1 MVAAAGMYL
10 YNPLNGGLLLNPSTL
25 YTSSDSGATWTLQSA
40 VPMAGAQYVDNWVAI
55 ASSADGTRLVA
66 SVNEYNSDYFDTTN
80 SPGVAGGIYLS
91 SDSGASW
98 HAAGGMPNWSTWR
111 AVASSADGNT
121 LAAISSSLSVS
132 NTGPALFVSTDGG
145 GSWQQAN
152 FLKQPV
158 STVAVSGDG
167 RTIVAAGTNIVT
179 STDSGGD
186 WVVQPGTPQGTF
198 GTYHWTSLAA
208 SADGTKLV
216 AGTSLYTIYA
226 SADSGVT
233 WTQPYNLYT
242 DFGWIALA
250 SSADGLEL
258 VALPVRDGSGYGTNL
273 DYRDIYTLQ
282 TPLVASITA
291 TPQSVQLTNT
301 ISVVFTVFNSFTNPV
316 TDVSLDGSI
325 TVAGTGGVA
334 PAGFS
339 GPTLTA
345 SLAPGTSTSF
355 TYLYTS
361 TNYGTVNFTASATC
375 TGPGGVVTSPP
386 ATSGNVVIAPRADL
400 MVKTADT
407 NDTTF
412 AGEDEFQQPPPY
424 NDQNWT
430 LRVGNNGSAGYVVRL
445 QNDTGTART
454 FALLGTTNGYTNWNV
469 QVLSGG
475 VNILGDVISA
485 NGWTTPQLAPGA
497 YLDLSISLAPL
508 SGASVLEN
516 KSLLLMVQADS
527 SNTNVLDSVL
537 LHAMLVPVP
546 VQLTVLALNQ
556 NGLSPASITAG
567 LSDINAP
574 LVPVTDPTLLNSQ
587 QEIHGG
593 LVADG
598 VTPLVIKLAADP
610 ASLGQFANGRDFVF
624 QATTFGP
631 GTLNGNT
638 VNQRLL
644 LLQDGA
650 WEVATDVVLTAAD
663 PTAYVELTP
672 ITSDDVSLSGLTN
685 QLGVD
690 FSVVDNASGV
700 QSGDI
705 QFGVRKPPIALLHGY
720 NTDGNWGSDFKTIL
734 GTSRPY
740 EDGNSLDNF
749 VCTVKYGQDTNT
761 SLTIF
766 QSMPVYVN
774 TIASLDNCAQLAN
787 AAFQQTMAPL
797 HSAWAF
803 TRYDVVAHSQ
813 GGLLTRMLCS
823 ANSNSVV
830 SEPFRNPDNFYRG
843 RFNRVVTIGSP
854 QNGTRLLH
862 YLLKLNQLALI
873 QGNPGFSQWLAA
885 AGFKLQIAQPKFDPF
900 GPQIAE
906 INNPSP
912 SAAWYP
918 DPAANFHLIVPVI
931 DNGLS
936 PVPGDT
942 TPSYILLGLALP
954 YGGETVIPRGSDGV
968 VDFDSIADNVPPTP
982 LGDNVFLLPPVNDVS
997 HSEPTSV
1004 FASAATETTST
1015 TIAWHAIDALD
1026 QDPTLPAGDR
1036 MFGSFVLPP
1045 ALDPSVETNIDNYA
1059 SSSTFSNIINS
1070 LALSPQPRFAGNS
1083 YQYQFVFPANL
1094 PPQGTVAWLVQVY
1107 GPSGITTD
1115 GVELSVSGA
1124 NDSEVTVTVDAALV
1138 GDVVLTATYT
1148 ANNNTVVTT
1157 QPLVV
1162 ISQTPAGATL
1172 TGIQVL
1178 PANIALPPGSI
1189 VSPQVVANYS
1199 DGSSSLRY
1207 VTAGAFVVTS
1217 SQPSVVSV
1225 SDPLNW
1231 QFSAIG
1237 AAKVTLTWSGF
1248 SAVSQL
1254 TVFDPSGNTPPMLSL
1269 ANAGNGQ
1276 LTFSWPGF
1284 TTSYQLESSTNLT
1297 DTNAWQPVVT
1307 TPVSAGGQSFV
1318 TLSATNGQ
1326 QFYRLQLMP

>member
-1 MVAAAGMYL
+1 
-10 YNPLNGGLLLNPSTL
+10 
-25 YTSSDSGATWTLQSA
+25 
-40 VPMAGAQYVDNWVAI
+40 
-55 ASSADGTRLVA
+55 
-66 SVNEYNSDYFDTTN
+66 
-80 SPGVAGGIYLS
+80 
-91 SDSGASW
+91 
-98 HAAGGMPNWSTWR
+98 
-111 AVASSADGNT
+111 
-121 LAAISSSLSVS
+121 
-132 NTGPALFVSTDGG
+132 
-145 GSWQQAN
+145 
-152 FLKQPV
+152 
-158 STVAVSGDG
+158 
-167 RTIVAAGTNIVT
+167 
-179 STDSGGD
+179 
-186 WVVQPGTPQGTF
+186 VVQPGTPQGTF
-198 GTYHWTSLAA
+198 GTYHWTCLAA

-226 SADSGVT
+226 SDDSGVT
-233 WTQPYNLYT
+233 WTQPYNIYT

-273 DYRDIYTLQ
+273 DYRDIYTFQ

-291 TPQSVQLTNT
+291 TPQALQLTNT
-301 ISVVFTVFNSFTNPV
+301 ISVVLTVFNNYTNAV
-316 TDVSLDGSI
+316 TDVSVEGPI

-334 PAGFS
+334 PAGFR

-345 SLAPGTSTSF
+345 SLAPGASTSF
-355 TYLYTS
+355 TYLYTA
-361 TNYGTVNFTASATC
+361 TNYGTVKFTASATC

-400 MVKTADT
+400 MVKTSDT

-412 AGEDEFQQPPPY
+412 AGMDEFQQPPPY

-430 LRVGNNGSAGYVVRL
+430 LRVGSNGVAGYIVRL

-469 QVLSGG
+469 LVLSGG
-475 VNILGDVISA
+475 VNILGDLTSA

-497 YLDLSISLAPL
+497 YLDLPVSLAPL

-527 SNTNVLDSVL
+527 DSTNVLDCLL
-537 LHAMLVPVP
+537 LHAMMVPVP
-546 VQLTVLALNQ
+546 VQLTLLALNQ
-556 NGLSPASITAG
+556 NGLTPGSITAG

-574 LVPVTDPTLLNSQ
+574 LVPVTDPTLLANQ

-598 VTPLVIKLAADP
+598 VTPLVIELAADP
-610 ASLGQFANGRDFVF
+610 ASLGQFASGQDFVF

-631 GTLNGNT
+631 GTLNGNSL
-638 VNQRLL
+638 NQRLL

-672 ITSDDVSLSGLTN
+672 ITSDDLSLSGLTN

-700 QSGDI
+700 QAGDI
-705 QFGVRKPPIALLHGY
+705 QLGVRKPPIALLHGY

-749 VCTVKYGQDTNT
+749 VCTVKYGQDTVTN
-761 SLTIF
+761 LTIF
-766 QSMPVYVN
+766 KGMPVYVN
-774 TIASLDNCAQLAN
+774 TVASLDNCAQMAN
-787 AAFQQTMAPL
+787 VAFQQAMAPL
-797 HSAWAF
+797 HGAWAF

-813 GGLLTRMLCS
+813 GGLLTRMLCN
-823 ANSNSVV
+823 ANINSVI
-830 SEPFRNPDNFYRG
+830 SEPFRNADNFYRG
-843 RFNRVVTIGSP
+843 RFHRVVTIGSP
-854 QNGTRLLH
+854 QNGTRLLR
-862 YLLKLNQLALI
+862 YLLKLNQLAFI

-885 AGFKLQIAQPKFDPF
+885 AGVKLQIAQAKFDPF

-906 INNPSP
+906 INNPS
-912 SAAWYP
+912 SAAPWYP
-918 DPAANFHLIVPVI
+918 DPAANFHLVVPLI

-936 PVPGDT
+936 PVPGDS
-942 TPSYILLGLALP
+942 TPAYILLGLALP

-968 VDFDSIADNVPPTP
+968 VDFDSIADNVPPAP
-982 LGDNVFLLPPVNDVS
+982 LAKNVFLLPPVNDVS

-1015 TIAWHAIDALD
+1015 TIAWHVIDALD
-1026 QDPTLPAGDR
+1026 QDPTLPAGDEI
-1036 MFGSFVLPP
+1036 FASFALPP

-1059 SSSTFSNIINS
+1059 SSSIFSNIVNS
-1070 LALSPQPRFAGNS
+1070 LVLSPQPQFAGSS
-1083 YQYQFVFPANL
+1083 YQYQFVFPTNL
-1094 PPQGTVAWLVQVY
+1094 PAQGNVVWLVQVY

-1115 GVELSVSGA
+1115 GVELSVSGT

-1138 GDVVLTATYT
+1138 GDVVLSATYDST
-1148 ANNNTVVTT
+1148 SNIVVTT
-1157 QPLVV
+1157 PPLVV
-1162 ISQTPAGATL
+1162 VSRQPAGATL

-1178 PANIALPPGSI
+1178 PANIALPPGSV

-1207 VTAGAFVVTS
+1207 LSAGSFAVTS

-1231 QFSAIG
+1231 QFSAFG
-1237 AAKVTLTWSGF
+1237 TAQVTFTWSGF

-1254 TVFDPSGNTPPMLSL
+1254 TVFDPSGNTPPTLSI

-1276 LTFSWPGF
+1276 LTLSWPGF
-1284 TTSYQLESSTNLT
+1284 TTSYQLESSTNLA

-1307 TPVSAGGQSFV
+1307 TPISSGGKSFV
-1318 TLSATNGQ
+1318 YLSLTNSQ
-1326 QFYRLQLMP
+1326 QFYRLQLQP